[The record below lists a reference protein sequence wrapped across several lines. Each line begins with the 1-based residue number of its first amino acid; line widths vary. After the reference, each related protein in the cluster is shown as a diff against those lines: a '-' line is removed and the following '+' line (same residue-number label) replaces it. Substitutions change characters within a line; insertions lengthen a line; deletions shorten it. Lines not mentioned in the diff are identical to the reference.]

1 MIEAWTTNIQHWE
14 ISKYVFCCVFKL
26 ILLFICLFK
35 SAISQ
40 CKECA
45 KIWTVMI
52 DNCLKLRTSQKSL
65 AKGAWAFLFAV
76 TASAVADPGV

>member
-1 MIEAWTTNIQHWE
+1 
-14 ISKYVFCCVFKL
+14 
-26 ILLFICLFK
+26 
-35 SAISQ
+35 
-40 CKECA
+40 
-45 KIWTVMI
+45 MI